1 MKKILIN
8 NSQEEMISSAA
19 AHFISTGSKA
29 IQDRG
34 RFSVALS
41 GGSTPKPLYE
51 FLADQ
56 KVDELDWNKV
66 HFFWGD
72 ERCVPPDH
80 PDSNFNQVNRA
91 LLDPK
96 AIQEEN
102 IHRIK
107 AELPQDEAARQYQEI
122 ILTWFQQKQP
132 SFDLIL
138 LGMGSDGH
146 TASLFPG
153 TEYVKGDL
161 TDQNR
166 LVAANWVPKLDTW
179 RITFTPHLI
188 NAAQNVFFLV
198 SGHNKAN
205 TLKLVLE
212 GPSTPEH
219 FPSQLIAPDQGN
231 LFWHVDLEAA
241 AELSDMS
248 LD

>member
-107 AELPQDEAARQYQEI
+107 AELPPDEAARQYQEI

>member
-1 MKKILIN
+1 
-8 NSQEEMISSAA
+8 MISSAA

-107 AELPQDEAARQYQEI
+107 AELPPDEAARQYQEI